1 MERLLYLLILLPVLF
16 GIIIYLA
23 PKRLRAVIGISCQV
37 TQLALSVYSFL
48 LIRNAPLTISLG
60 GWNPPVGIMLVGDRI
75 SGSLVLLTSLLFLC
89 FLIFNTHRHYVNR
102 VFYML
107 YLSLQGLL
115 SGIFLADDLF
125 SIFVLVE
132 VSTMIVSLLIMFK
145 RDSRSM
151 YDGLIY
157 LLINTFSMTLFLFG
171 LALLYRA
178 LGTFSLTLIRE
189 RIGDVSNIRALYL
202 PYALMMTSVCLKAA
216 IMPLF
221 SWLPKAHG
229 TPSAPSIVSAVLSGL
244 YVKGGIYLFIRLKSA
259 FYVIDSSVFF
269 FVCGAVTA
277 VVGFIFAISQ
287 RDIKLIL
294 SYSTV
299 SQLGLILLSLNMQS
313 DMALWAGVYHIIS
326 HAVFKSVLFLCAGVI
341 AETYATR
348 DVYQI
353 SGVFKRMPVVSFACI
368 FAMFGITGAPLF
380 NGSISKYLM
389 GHESTSLWMEILLL
403 LINLGTLLAFSKF
416 FRIFKQAENEPAP
429 AHVPL
434 NRRAVLIF
442 LSVLCL
448 LGGIF
453 GGAVMQFLFGIDI
466 HINGEEY
473 LIKGIIYIAS
483 LLIALIIYITGVMQS
498 RTFSRIRAL
507 DLGFNEIALT
517 LPAFFCVL
525 LGYLLI
531 FQI

>member
-1 MERLLYLLILLPVLF
+1 MERLLYLLILLPILC

-23 PKRLRAVIGISCQV
+23 PKRMRAVIGITGQV
-37 TQLALSVYSFL
+37 IQLGISAYCFA
-48 LIRNAPLTISLG
+48 LIRHAPLAVSLG

-89 FLIFNTHRHYVNR
+89 FLIFNTHRDYVNR

-115 SGIFLADDLF
+115 TGIFLMDDLF

-132 VSTMIVSLLIMFK
+132 VSTMVVSLLIMFK

-157 LLINTFSMTLFLFG
+157 LLINTFSMTMFLFG

-178 LGTFSLTLIRE
+178 LGTFSITLITQM
-189 RIGDVSNIRALYL
+189 IGDVTNIRALYL

-229 TPSAPSIVSAVLSGL
+229 TPSAPSVVSAVLSGL
-244 YVKGGIYLFIRLKSA
+244 YVKGGIYLFIRLKGA
-259 FYVIDSSVFF
+259 FYVIDSSAFF
-269 FVCGAVTA
+269 FACGVVTA
-277 VVGFIFAISQ
+277 IVGFLFAISQ

-294 SYSTV
+294 SYHTV
-299 SQLGLILLSLNMQS
+299 SQLGLIMLSLNMHS
-313 DMALWAGVYHIIS
+313 DLALWGGVYHIIS

-341 AETYATR
+341 TESYATR

-353 SGVFKRMPVVSFACI
+353 SGVFKRMPVVSLACI
-368 FAMFGITGAPLF
+368 FAILGITGAPLF
-380 NGSISKYLM
+380 NGSISKYLI
-389 GHESTSLWMEILLL
+389 GHAGEGLWMEILML
-403 LINLGTLLAFSKF
+403 LINLGTLLSFAKF
-416 FRIFKQAENEPAP
+416 FRIFKQEESAP
-429 AHVPL
+429 VQTHVPL
-434 NRRAVLIF
+434 NRRAVLAF
-442 LSVLCL
+442 LGALCL
-448 LGGIF
+448 LGGVF
-453 GGAVMQFLFGIDI
+453 GGAAIHFLFGVDVI
-466 HINGEEY
+466 INGEEY
-473 LIKGIIYIAS
+473 IIKSVIYVAS
-483 LLIALIIYITGVMQS
+483 LLIAVIIYISGVTHS
-498 RTFSRIRAL
+498 KAFSRIRAL

-525 LGYLLI
+525 LGYLILFI
-531 FQI
+531 K